1 MVRIVQITDSHMAA
15 EPELVETRRR
25 DLARAVEAANRLSPD
40 LVIHTGDASNTGQP
54 EEYAIV
60 RAEMD
65 RLEAPYVITPG
76 NRDSRQRMREAFG
89 DLGWL
94 PEGDGLLIYAVQAGP
109 VRVISYDSK
118 GPQTNKG
125 WADEERLALLE
136 REIAAAQ
143 GGPVMIFMHHPPYE
157 LAEIPDPRQYADWA
171 HAEALNALVAK
182 YDNVEVVACGHAHRT
197 IPGRVGKAPAYT
209 LMCNASDLRKGP
221 ARALGDTP
229 AVMVYDFTAEGRL
242 KDARFEV
249 FFDFDMAAAP
259 AAE

>member
-1 MVRIVQITDSHMAA
+1 MVRIVQITDSHIST
-15 EPELVETRRR
+15 EPELMERRRR
-25 DLARAVEAANRLSPD
+25 DLARAVEAANTLSPD

-65 RLEAPYVITPG
+65 RLAAPYAITPG
-76 NRDSRQRMREAFG
+76 NRDSRPRMREAFG

-94 PEGDGLLIYAVQAGP
+94 PEGDGLLIYSVQAGP
-109 VRVISYDSK
+109 VRVICYDSK

-125 WADEERLALLE
+125 WADEERLSLLE
-136 REIAAAQ
+136 REIEAAE

-157 LAEIPDPRQYADWA
+157 LSEIPDPFQYADWA
-171 HAEALNALVAK
+171 HAEALNATVAK
-182 YDNVEVVACGHAHRT
+182 HANVELVACGHAHRY
-197 IPGRVGKAPAYT
+197 IPGRVGNAPAYT

-221 ARALGDTP
+221 AKELGDAP
-229 AVMVYDFTAEGRL
+229 AVMVYDFDAQGRL
-242 KDARFEV
+242 KDARLEV
-249 FFDFDMAAAP
+249 FSEEALAAAP